1 MNQLRWSEYEDAA
14 NSHEGAAQ
22 GRQRGDSVN
31 THDGSPKSRSW
42 LIALPTAILAL
53 LGIIWSG
60 YWYWATNKAEATMT
74 AWRAHEAEAGRSYE
88 CASTNFGGYPFR
100 MEVDCAGPSVDDR
113 KAELS
118 IRAQNLAAVSQV
130 WDPTLVIGEIA
141 GPLTIGP
148 LGAPPAATMNWT
160 LAQASLRGMPGA
172 PERLSIVVD
181 KPGLA
186 AAPSG
191 APLAAA
197 EHMEVHGRFAPDSTP
212 GHPVLDLAFDLKN
225 TTAPALV
232 PAVGTFGP
240 LASTG
245 VDLSLVAVL
254 HGLSDLTLKPLA
266 QQLREIQAA
275 DGRLEITNARLQ
287 QGDLIASATGAVG
300 LTPSGTLTGDLRLT
314 VVNLAKL
321 LPLLGIDRMIAQ
333 AVPQDAINR
342 VAPALDR
349 LMPGLSGILRSGGSS
364 TTGGVSPAS
373 TAASITTTTAGAAML
388 GGQQTEFEG
397 QHAVTLTLH
406 FDNGV
411 AFLGPLKI
419 GQVPPLY

>member
-1 MNQLRWSEYEDAA
+1 M
-14 NSHEGAAQ
+14 
-22 GRQRGDSVN
+22 N
-31 THDGSPKSRSW
+31 THDGSPKSQPW
-42 LIALPTAILAL
+42 LIALPTAILVL

-60 YWYWATNKAEATMT
+60 FWYWSTNKAEATMT
-74 AWRAHEAEAGRSYE
+74 AWRAHEAEAGRVYE
-88 CASTNFGGYPFR
+88 CATTNFGGYPFR
-100 MEVDCAGPSVDDR
+100 IEVDCAAPSVDDR
-113 KAELS
+113 KTALS
-118 IRAQNLAAVSQV
+118 IRAQNLAAVAQV

-141 GPLTIGP
+141 APLTVGP
-148 LGAPPAATMNWT
+148 LGGPPAATMNWT

-191 APLAAA
+191 TPLAVA
-197 EHMEVHGRFAPDSTP
+197 EHMEMHGRFAPDSTP
-212 GHPVLDLAFDLKN
+212 GHPVLDLALDLKN
-225 TTAPALV
+225 TTVPALV
-232 PAVGTFGP
+232 PAMGTFGP

-245 VDLSLVAVL
+245 ADLSIVAVL
-254 HGLSDLTLKPLA
+254 HGMSDLTLKPLA
-266 QQLREIQAA
+266 QQLREMQAA
-275 DGRLEITNARLQ
+275 NGRLDITNARLQ

-314 VVNLAKL
+314 VVSLAKL

-333 AVPQDAINR
+333 AVPQDAVNR

-349 LMPGLSGILRSGGSS
+349 LMPGLSGVLRAGGPS
-364 TTGGVSPAS
+364 TGGGVSPAG
-373 TAASITTTTAGAAML
+373 AASMTITAAGAAML